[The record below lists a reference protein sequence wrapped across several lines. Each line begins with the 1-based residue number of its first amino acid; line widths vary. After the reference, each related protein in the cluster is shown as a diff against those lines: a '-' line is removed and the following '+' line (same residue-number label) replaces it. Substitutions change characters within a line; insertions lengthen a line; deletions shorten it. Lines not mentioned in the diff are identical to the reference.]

1 MNKIANK
8 VRYFYQNSEN
18 IYYLDDDSS
27 EPKQQLLKN
36 KVFDAKN
43 NINYYEVFGGYDP
56 NNNGLMKYKED
67 FNRWYEE
74 IL

>member
-36 KVFDAKN
+36 KVSDAKN
-43 NINYYEVFGGYDP
+43 NINYCLEVM
-56 NNNGLMKYKED
+56 NQIMMV
-67 FNRWYEE
+67 
-74 IL
+74 